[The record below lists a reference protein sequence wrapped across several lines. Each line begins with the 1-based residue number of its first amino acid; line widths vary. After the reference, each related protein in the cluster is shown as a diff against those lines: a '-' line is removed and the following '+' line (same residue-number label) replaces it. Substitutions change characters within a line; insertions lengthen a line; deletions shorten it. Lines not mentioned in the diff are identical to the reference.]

1 MLTYP
6 NVLRVLFAALL
17 PLLFTLG
24 SCKEDATPKPEY
36 RPIVAVHGYLG
47 SGDTWAAHFKAFSAR
62 GYADD
67 RLYAFDY
74 NSLGDDALSL
84 TRLDAFIDE
93 VLASTGAD
101 QVDLMGH
108 SKGGGLSYSYLA
120 DPMQAAKVAH
130 YAHIGSFRTDSAAGP
145 SADVPTLNIWSP
157 DDLVISDK
165 GDIPGAVNVSI
176 AGADHYQIA
185 THPDGF
191 TALWKHFQETD
202 QVPAAT
208 GASGSV
214 RIGGKALTFGENT
227 PLSGGTVEVWAL
239 DAQAQRLTTAAALTL
254 TTNADGTW
262 GPSEMPDA
270 PYLEF
275 RIRAASASARPIN
288 YFRAAGSETDRW
300 IYLRTIPPP
309 LSIAGL
315 LLASL
320 PQDDS
325 QTVLAVFSSSQAVLS
340 GRDNL
345 DVDGFDLATPT
356 LASPD
361 QTTIAYFLYDDGDAS
376 SSGDINPIFAGFP
389 FLNGVDLFFPTA
401 APETIMLTFNGRQ
414 LPVRNLRSDTDGPIV
429 AVFD

>member
-1 MLTYP
+1 MMT
-6 NVLRVLFAALL
+6 NRRLRRALLAALL
-17 PLLFTLG
+17 PLWLFLG
-24 SCKEDATPKPEY
+24 ACKDDKTPSPEY
-36 RPIVAVHGYLG
+36 RPVVAVHGYLG
-47 SGDTWAAHFKAFSAR
+47 SGDTWSSHFKAFSAR

-74 NSLGDDALSL
+74 NSLGSDDL
-84 TRLDAFIDE
+84 TLAQLDAFIDQ
-93 VLASTGAD
+93 VLASTGAE

-108 SKGGGLSYSYLA
+108 SKGGGLGYAYLE
-120 DPMQAAKVAH
+120 DPARAAKVAH

-145 SADVPTLNIWSP
+145 GNDVPTLNLWSP

-165 GDIPGAVNVSI
+165 GDIPGAVNVVI
-176 AGADHYQIA
+176 PGADHYQIA

-191 TALWKHFQETD
+191 TALWKHFNETD
-202 QVPAAT
+202 QVPAAAT
-208 GASGSV
+208 PEGTL

-239 DAQAQRLTTAAALTL
+239 DAQAQRLTSAPSLTL
-254 TTNADGTW
+254 TTNTDGSW
-262 GPSEMPDA
+262 GPADLPDA

-275 RIRAASASARPIN
+275 RVRGASSTARAIH
-288 YFRAAGSETDRW
+288 YFRTAGSETDRW

-309 LSIAGL
+309 ITVAGL

-320 PQDDS
+320 PQDDN
-325 QTVLAVFSSSQAVLS
+325 QTVLAVFSSSQAVIS

-345 DVDGFDLATPT
+345 DVDGVDLATPE
-356 LASPD
+356 LASAE

-376 SSGDINPIFAGFP
+376 SSGAENPTFAAFP
-389 FLNGVDLFFPTA
+389 FLSGVDLYFPTA
-401 APETIMLTFNGRQ
+401 TPQTILLTFNGRQ

>member
-1 MLTYP
+1 MFTNS

-17 PLLFTLG
+17 PLWFLLG
-24 SCKEDATPKPEY
+24 ACKEDETPSPDY
-36 RPIVAVHGYLG
+36 RPVVAVHGYLG

-84 TRLDAFIDE
+84 SRLDAFIDE
-93 VLASTGAD
+93 VLAATGAE

-108 SKGGGLSYSYLA
+108 SKGGGLGYSYLS
-120 DPMQAAKVAH
+120 DPARAAKVAH

-191 TALWKHFQETD
+191 AALWKHFNETD
-202 QVPAAT
+202 QVPAAD
-208 GASGSV
+208 GGSGSI

-227 PLSGGTVEVWAL
+227 PLSGATVEVWAL

-262 GPSEMPDA
+262 GPAEMPDA

-275 RIRAASASARPIN
+275 RVRGASASARAIN
-288 YFRAAGSETDRW
+288 YFRTAGTESDRW

-309 LSIAGL
+309 VTIAGL

-325 QTVLAVFSSSQAVLS
+325 QTVLAVFSSSQAVLN

-345 DVDGFDLATPT
+345 DVDGFDLATPV

-376 SSGDINPIFAGFP
+376 SSGSVNPVFASFP
-389 FLNGVDLFFPTA
+389 FLSGVDLFFPTT
-401 APETIMLTFNGRQ
+401 APETILLTFNGRQ

>member
-1 MLTYP
+1 MLI
-6 NVLRVLFAALL
+6 NSNLLRVLFAALL
-17 PLLFTLG
+17 PLWFTLG
-24 SCKEDATPKPEY
+24 SCKEEESPSPDY

-93 VLASTGAD
+93 VLAATGAE

-108 SKGGGLSYSYLA
+108 SKGGGLGYTYLS
-120 DPMQAAKVAH
+120 DPDRAAKVAH

-145 SADVPTLNIWSP
+145 SANMPTLNIWSP

-165 GDIPGAVNVSI
+165 GDIPGAVNVNI

-191 TALWKHFQETD
+191 AALWKHFNEVA
-202 QVPAAT
+202 QVPAASSNS
-208 GASGSV
+208 GAIRV
-214 RIGGKALTFGENT
+214 AGKALTFGENT
-227 PLSGGTVEVWAL
+227 PLAGGTVEVWAL

-254 TTNADGTW
+254 TTNTDGTW
-262 GPSEMPDA
+262 GPAEMPDA
-270 PYLEF
+270 AYLEF
-275 RIRAASASARPIN
+275 RVKGASASARAIN
-288 YFRAAGSETDRW
+288 YFRTAGAETDRW

-309 LSIAGL
+309 ISVAGL
-315 LLASL
+315 LLSSL
-320 PQDDS
+320 PQDDN

-340 GRDNL
+340 ERDNL
-345 DVDGFDLATPT
+345 DVDGFDLATPA

-376 SSGDINPIFAGFP
+376 SSGDINPVFAGFP

-401 APETIMLTFNGRQ
+401 APQTILLTFNGRQ